1 MSSSQSQ
8 PMSHSKLKKLIV
20 LGLFAAIAFVA
31 TALLRIPMISFL
43 KYDPKDIIIVI
54 CGFIM
59 GPSAAL
65 LVSAIVSLIEMV
77 TVSTTG
83 FWGLVMNILSTCSF
97 ACTASF
103 IYKKKRTL
111 SGAITG
117 LAVGC
122 AVMIVMML
130 AWNYLVT
137 PIYQGVPREAV
148 AAMLIPVF
156 LPFNALKGSINAAMT
171 LIIYKPVSVALSK
184 AGFLRISDN
193 VKNGKLNI
201 EVLSASV
208 LILLTSVLIILA
220 MKGII

>member
-1 MSSSQSQ
+1 M
-8 PMSHSKLKKLIV
+8 KVKKMTL
-20 LGLFAAIAFVA
+20 LAMFAAVA
-31 TALLRIPMISFL
+31 YVFMFFGRLPISTVDFL

>member
-1 MSSSQSQ
+1 M
-8 PMSHSKLKKLIV
+8 KVKKMTL
-20 LGLFAAIAFVA
+20 LAMFAAVSYVFMFFGR
-31 TALLRIPMISFL
+31 LPISTVDFL

-117 LAVGC
+117 LAVGG

-220 MKGII
+220 MKGVI

>member
-1 MSSSQSQ
+1 M
-8 PMSHSKLKKLIV
+8 KVKKMTL
-20 LGLFAAIAFVA
+20 LAMFAAVA
-31 TALLRIPMISFL
+31 YVFMFFGRLPISTVDFL

-54 CGFIM
+54 CGFVM

-65 LVSAIVSLIEMV
+65 LVSVIVSLIEMV

-83 FWGLVMNILSTCSF
+83 VWGFVMNILSTCSF

-111 SGAITG
+111 SGAVTG
-117 LAVGC
+117 LAIGC

-137 PIYQGVPREAV
+137 PIYQGAPREAV

-184 AGFLRISDN
+184 AGFLRISDH
-193 VKNGKLNI
+193 VKNGKLNT

>member
-1 MSSSQSQ
+1 M
-8 PMSHSKLKKLIV
+8 KVKKMTL
-20 LGLFAAIAFVA
+20 LAMFAAVA
-31 TALLRIPMISFL
+31 YVFMFFGRLPISTVDFL

-117 LAVGC
+117 LAVGG

-137 PIYQGVPREAV
+137 PIYQGVPREDV

-220 MKGII
+220 MKGVI